1 MQNLILGINIIF
13 PVFFVIFIG
22 YFLKQKEIIDDS
34 FVSTSTK
41 LVFYVALPMKLF
53 FDIKNYELKEIDF
66 KYTMYLLITI
76 IITFLVSWILGRIF
90 IKDDKKLSAFVHCVY
105 RSNFI
110 YIGIPII
117 ESIFKDPVMDS
128 IIIVIIF
135 GLTLYNIL
143 ATFIL
148 TYYGDGKLSISS
160 FIIKVLKNPMII
172 GTLLGLFAKF
182 INLPIYSGIE
192 DGAIMLSKL
201 CTPLSLILIGGSLD
215 FSAGREDLGIVLTS
229 SIIKDALIALIAIP
243 IGVMLD
249 FTSSQ
254 LVVAFVFFASPCAVN
269 CFIMGKQMG
278 SDAKLTSKIVT
289 MSFALSIIT
298 YSIGIS
304 LLKSR
309 GIL

>member
-1 MQNLILGINIIF
+1 MGFNLIF
-13 PVFFVIFIG
+13 PVFFIIILA
-22 YFLKQKEIIDDS
+22 YILKKINIIDDS
-34 FVSTSTK
+34 FIATSTK
-41 LVFYVALPMKLF
+41 FVFYIVLPIKLF
-53 FDIKNYELKEIDF
+53 FDIKNSESRGFDF
-66 KYTMYLLITI
+66 KYVIYLLVVILVAF
-76 IITFLVSWILGRIF
+76 FLSWALGRIL
-90 IKDDKKLSAFVHCVY
+90 IKENTKLSAFVHCSF
-105 RSNFI
+105 RSNFVF
-110 YIGIPII
+110 IGIPVI
-117 ESIFKDPVMDS
+117 EAIMGNLPMDS
-128 IIIVIIF
+128 VIAAMIF
-135 GLTLYNIL
+135 GPTLYNIL

-192 DGAIMLSKL
+192 DGAVMLSKL